1 MRGNKIGDTD
11 FGARAE
17 ESKTVY
23 GATFGGPII
32 KDKLFFF
39 ANVEYEKSPQQV
51 ITWRA
56 AKEGETPNNSTIS
69 RTTEADLAEFSQIL
83 KDKYGYNTGSFTD
96 FPADVTNLKLLG
108 RIDWNINQEIN

>member
-11 FGARAE
+11 FGVRAE

-39 ANVEYEKSPQQV
+39 ANVEY
-51 ITWRA
+51 
-56 AKEGETPNNSTIS
+56 
-69 RTTEADLAEFSQIL
+69 
-83 KDKYGYNTGSFTD
+83 
-96 FPADVTNLKLLG
+96 
-108 RIDWNINQEIN
+108 

>member
-1 MRGNKIGDTD
+1 MYFNNEVMRGNKIGDTD
-11 FGARAE
+11 FGVRAE

-56 AKEGETPNNSTIS
+56 AKKE
-69 RTTEADLAEFSQIL
+69 
-83 KDKYGYNTGSFTD
+83 
-96 FPADVTNLKLLG
+96 KL
-108 RIDWNINQEIN
+108 RITLRFHELRKLIWRNFHRF